1 MASLTVK
8 KLKFHHL
15 GPISF
20 KILASQCASLTGPSG
35 IGKSLLL
42 RAIADLIPHQGDI
55 FIDDSDCQALP
66 APQWRKLAGLLPAK
80 SVWWF
85 DAVGEHFHSV
95 DETAFGALN
104 FNRDVLQWSVK
115 RLSTGEQQR
124 LSLLRMLQNTPKVL
138 LLDEPTASLDADN
151 VSRVETLI
159 KTYQQQQSAAVLWVT
174 HDKEQAQRIAE
185 RYLLLHTHEIVEQI
199 LEQQQP

>member
-20 KILASQCASLTGPSG
+20 NISAAQCASLTGPSG

-55 FIDDSDCQALP
+55 FIDDSDCQVIP
-66 APQWRKLAGLLPAK
+66 APKWRKLAGLLPAK

-85 DAVGEHFHSV
+85 DTVGEHFHSV
-95 DETAFGALN
+95 DETAFSALN

-151 VSRVETLI
+151 VNRAEALI
-159 KTYQQQQSAAVLWVT
+159 KTYQQQQSTAVLWVT
-174 HDKEQAQRIAE
+174 HDKDQAQRVAE
-185 RYLLLHTHEIVEQI
+185 RYLLLQTHEIVEQK
-199 LEQQQP
+199 LDQKP